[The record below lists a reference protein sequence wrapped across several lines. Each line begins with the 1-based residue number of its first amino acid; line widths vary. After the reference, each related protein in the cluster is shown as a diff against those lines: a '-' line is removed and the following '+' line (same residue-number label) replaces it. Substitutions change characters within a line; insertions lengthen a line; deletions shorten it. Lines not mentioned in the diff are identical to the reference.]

1 MAVCLILDISLQN
14 YEKGTLKLTFN
25 RIPNI
30 GEKIAFS
37 NWNMI
42 VKDVIHHP
50 SRFKINPDEE
60 GEVNNEY
67 DATLYIE
74 FINST
79 PTV

>member
-60 GEVNNEY
+60 GR
-67 DATLYIE
+67 
-74 FINST
+74 S
-79 PTV
+79 